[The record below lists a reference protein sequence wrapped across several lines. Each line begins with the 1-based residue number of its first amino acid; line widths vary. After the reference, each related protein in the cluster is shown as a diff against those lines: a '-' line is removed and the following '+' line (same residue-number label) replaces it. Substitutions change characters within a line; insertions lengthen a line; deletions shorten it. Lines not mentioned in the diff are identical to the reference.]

1 MESEYLPDILNML
14 QRIPKHLNVIESLV
28 LFLGSMSEWFNC
40 HPESIRLVLPF
51 ILEGLKLTSAQSTCS
66 ISLKEIC
73 QECTPVFSEEM
84 VEAVI
89 SSCVECISL
98 SQTSLKVV
106 VRLYNICASVM
117 SALPSSQI
125 SRYLNLVIV
134 PLLETLQ
141 LSIRA
146 IEKTKIIHF
155 VSCFQAFFQG
165 LEQSETCDNQ
175 ITLPVFTQLLPL
187 IQQLIH
193 SFCEEEVV
201 VSVMSCMAKAFE
213 IGREILASSVMTAVE
228 VLMTVLKMNPFWCVI
243 DSATIVISIFGKVQ
257 QFSENLWKFFEEICT
272 ICVALANNEEGK
284 QRPDCMQ
291 SFMNCITRVTKTV
304 PEFIFKDFEV
314 TKSLLNG
321 SLLLLNHNELPTLK
335 SSTYFLVAFINIA
348 DSYEYGLKTI
358 EMIGQ
363 DIFLQC
369 LLCIGG
375 NSPRHTTDL
384 FAEILLAFNKNFVTL
399 LAKWFNNVFSKDG
412 FPTNSVTLL
421 QKQQFQKAVLRER
434 ANKRR
439 MKEMVKEFAL
449 VCRGIDGCTYAQ

>member
-1 MESEYLPDILNML
+1 M
-14 QRIPKHLNVIESLV
+14 
-28 LFLGSMSEWFNC
+28 
-40 HPESIRLVLPF
+40 
-51 ILEGLKLTSAQSTCS
+51 
-66 ISLKEIC
+66 
-73 QECTPVFSEEM
+73 
-84 VEAVI
+84 
-89 SSCVECISL
+89 
-98 SQTSLKVV
+98 
-106 VRLYNICASVM
+106 
-117 SALPSSQI
+117 
-125 SRYLNLVIV
+125 
-134 PLLETLQ
+134 
-141 LSIRA
+141 
-146 IEKTKIIHF
+146 
-155 VSCFQAFFQG
+155 
-165 LEQSETCDNQ
+165 
-175 ITLPVFTQLLPL
+175 
-187 IQQLIH
+187 
-193 SFCEEEVV
+193 
-201 VSVMSCMAKAFE
+201 
-213 IGREILASSVMTAVE
+213 
-228 VLMTVLKMNPFWCVI
+228 
-243 DSATIVISIFGKVQ
+243 
-257 QFSENLWKFFEEICT
+257 WKFFEEICT

>member
-1 MESEYLPDILNML
+1 M
-14 QRIPKHLNVIESLV
+14 
-28 LFLGSMSEWFNC
+28 
-40 HPESIRLVLPF
+40 
-51 ILEGLKLTSAQSTCS
+51 
-66 ISLKEIC
+66 
-73 QECTPVFSEEM
+73 FSEEM
-84 VEAVI
+84 VAAVI

-134 PLLETLQ
+134 PLLETLH

-146 IEKTKIIHF
+146 TEKTKIIHI
-155 VSCFQAFFQG
+155 VSCLQAFFQG

-193 SFCEEEVV
+193 NFCEEEVV

-213 IGREILASSVMTAVE
+213 IGREILASSVMTSVE

-257 QFSENLWKFFEEICT
+257 QFSENLWKFFEEICS
-272 ICVALANNEEGK
+272 ICVVLANNEEGK

-314 TKSLLNG
+314 AKSLLNG

-348 DSYEYGLKTI
+348 NSYEYGLKTI

-439 MKEMVKEFAL
+439 MKEMVKEFSL